1 MELSSIGIKLYYA
14 ITQTGTFK
22 ALYGLR
28 SVPAVGGD
36 MKRIDVTGL
45 GDKYRR
51 SIKGVRETGDLE
63 FEFFYNSDEENE
75 NGEANMVMSSYKT
88 LRDLDTGDAKPWF
101 KLVYPDGTG
110 FAWQGA
116 LTVVRNKSDVNSA
129 LSFKLKIT
137 VLSELIDIKE
147 A

>member
-1 MELSSIGIKLYYA
+1 MELSSIGIKLFYSA
-14 ITQTGTFK
+14 TQTGTYK

-45 GDKYRR
+45 GDRYRR
-51 SIKGVRETGDLE
+51 SIKGVRELGDLE
-63 FEFFYNSDEENE
+63 FDFFYNSDGENE

-88 LRDLDTGDAKPWF
+88 LRDLDTKDAKAWF

-110 FAWQGA
+110 FMWQGA
-116 LTVVRNKSDVNSA
+116 LTVVRNKADVNSA
-129 LSFKLKIT
+129 LSFKLKVT
-137 VLSELIDIKE
+137 VLTELTDITGV
-147 A
+147 